1 MTNQNNVNPPSVVSV
16 GQALLAMRNAPYSTE
31 SALAELIDNSI
42 QAEAEYISVI
52 INEDLQEI
60 KGNLRNRL
68 DSIAVFDNGHG
79 MDPELIQNCLSVG
92 FSRNRQ
98 DPEGLGRFGYGM
110 LIGSLSQSFR
120 VEVYSWMKGKPINY
134 VYIDIEE
141 LLETN
146 SQTIP
151 PIQEVNELPL
161 TKNLKNDAY
170 LNSESGTL
178 VVLRNLDYQK
188 IGVVTGEGLYDRM
201 SLKLGRIYRHYLDD
215 DDTYGKKRTIEIMT
229 KDSRG
234 NISLRN
240 PLIPN
245 DPLYLLTP
253 NMLTEDVGMDFSK
266 ESTNM
271 IFDRQEITVEYEVID
286 ENYQPTG
293 EFRTSVVEINSTFI
307 KPNVRAKLNEK
318 YKNAGSSPLG
328 KMYDKNTGI
337 SFMRSAREIKL
348 DTQAGFVNTYDP
360 TERWWGI
367 EVRFKPELDEIF
379 GVSADKQHIQ
389 NIFHIDSRTS
399 KSYFESES
407 ESLSV
412 RFNIQFNKVIKD
424 TLAELR
430 KLVSKSA
437 GPRPPKGG
445 ENSST
450 IENKANNILKKDKT
464 PTKSAEIQKGKTDE
478 EKLAELK
485 TVYSGMN
492 PDKSEEEIE
501 DLAKKNID
509 LVTEFIKA
517 DWAGT
522 TFLDH
527 KQLGNGSAAIINV
540 RTVFYKNFYEVLE
553 NMEDSTG
560 ENALKLL
567 LMAYIRTEDELSQKH
582 DPGGELF
589 DEFRNRWGH
598 WVNELMP
605 LVKD

>member
-1 MTNQNNVNPPSVVSV
+1 MTNRNNVSPPSVVSV

-68 DSIAVFDNGHG
+68 DSIAVFDNGYG

-120 VEVYSWMKGKPINY
+120 VEVYSWKKGKPINY

-178 VVLRNLDYQK
+178 VVLKNLDYQK

-253 NMLTEDVGMDFSK
+253 NMLTEDVGIDFSK

-318 YKNAGSSPLG
+318 YKNAGSSALG

-399 KSYFESES
+399 KSYFESED

-412 RFNIQFNKVIKD
+412 KFNIQFNKVIKD

-430 KLVSKSA
+430 KLVSKS
-437 GPRPPKGG
+437 GGSRPPKRG

-509 LVTEFIKA
+509 LVTEFIKE

-527 KQLGNGSAAIINV
+527 KQLGNGSAAIINM

-582 DPGGELF
+582 DPEGELF